1 MLWDILEKMKEI
13 LKKQINNIMNVMTAL
28 DNSIKKLKKHMKAS
42 KNPFPMSEMRE
53 IGSHETTSSDQLMLQ
68 KSKSVSDFFKDV
80 VFQVKQGNIKA
91 DFATLQLKKI
101 SKIVI
106 NATKSIEIDAIEALS
121 LEDKRGFIYGNHVLK
136 FKEGSRTVDYTEVPE
151 IQQLEQKLKNTKEKY
166 KIALLGV
173 EHNST
178 LLNEDKT
185 GAIYFVAEGGETLKL
200 PKWKYNKSSLVL
212 TKK

>member
-1 MLWDILEKMKEI
+1 MTQTAKY
-13 LKKQINNIMNVMTAL
+13 LKDKVKKIRGMINSNEMPYPL
-28 DNSIKKLKKHMKAS
+28 SQ
-42 KNPFPMSEMRE
+42 MRE
-53 IGSHETTSSDQLMLQ
+53 VGSHETTSSDQLMLQ
-68 KSKSVSDFFKDV
+68 KSESVSNFFKDV

-91 DFATLQLKKI
+91 DFAALQLKQI

-106 NATKSIEIDAIEALS
+106 NATKSIELDAIEALS
-121 LEDKRGFIYGNHVLK
+121 LEDKRGFIYGDHVLK
-136 FKEGSRTVDYTEVPE
+136 FKEGSRTVDYSEVPE

-166 KIALLGV
+166 KTALLGV
-173 EHNST
+173 EHNAT